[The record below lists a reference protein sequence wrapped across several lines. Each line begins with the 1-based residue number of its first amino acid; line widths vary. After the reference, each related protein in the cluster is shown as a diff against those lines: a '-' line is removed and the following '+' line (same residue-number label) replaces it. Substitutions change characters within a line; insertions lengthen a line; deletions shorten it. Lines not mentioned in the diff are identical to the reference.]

1 MEFQMV
7 NKDNEAKREKMI
19 ANKKVGDMERER
31 QQLVEVRTQL
41 ERLKDTNG
49 SLQREIVALHEVISE
64 QKVR

>member
-1 MEFQMV
+1 MV